1 MYVIIDERPIVVD
14 GYTSSFK
21 REGICMMG
29 VDPREFAE
37 WIGAVSAADAQ
48 AIDAFLIGDCE
59 NRQHIPGF
67 IRECSQAPILC
78 LRESQSLGETLC
90 LLTAGADDVLR
101 KPVHPREIVAR
112 VSAINRRNREEENGR
127 VIVGDLCI
135 YFDGRDPE
143 IRGVT
148 FPLPRR
154 ERRILEYIARNR
166 GRRVT
171 KSQIFNAVYGL
182 FDESVDE
189 NVVESHVCKLRKKLK
204 RHLGFDPIESQR
216 YLGYLLAPGEK
227 SSEPPPKVY
236 FEGALFFDTS
246 RQKQVVGCK
255 ISDLTESSA
264 RVMLTQDTLLP
275 VERIALFESRKGNVY
290 DCQVRWREGNELGLE
305 LSGILCHELH
315 KELMARAADPL
326 LSEREDA
333 NMKEGVKIMA

>member
-1 MYVIIDERPIVVD
+1 MYVIVEERPIVVE
-14 GYTSSFK
+14 GYASSFK

-29 VDPREFAE
+29 VEPREFAE
-37 WIGAVSAADAQ
+37 WIGAVSADDAQ

-59 NRQHIPGF
+59 NRHQIPNF
-67 IRECSQAPILC
+67 IRARSEAPILC
-78 LRESQSLGETLC
+78 LQESHSLGDTLS

-127 VIVGDLCI
+127 VIIGDLCI
-135 YFDGRDPE
+135 HFDGRDPE
-143 IRGVT
+143 IRGET

-171 KSQIFNAVYGL
+171 KSQIFNAIYGL
-182 FDESVDE
+182 FDETVDE
-189 NVVESHVCKLRKKLK
+189 NVIESHICKLRKKLK

-216 YLGYLLAPGEK
+216 YLGYLLAQGERG
-227 SSEPPPKVY
+227 SEPSKAY

-246 RQKQVVGCK
+246 RHRQVIGCK

-264 RVMLTQDTLLP
+264 RIILTKDTLLP
-275 VERIALFESRKGNVY
+275 VERIALFESCRGNVY
-290 DCQVRWREGNELGLE
+290 DCTIRWRDGNELGLE

-315 KELMARAADPL
+315 KELMTRPTTPL
-326 LSEREDA
+326 SHRQ
-333 NMKEGVKIMA
+333 EGGAQEVVKFTA

>member
-1 MYVIIDERPIVVD
+1 MYVIVDERPIVVD
-14 GYTSSFK
+14 GYASSFK

-37 WIGAVSAADAQ
+37 WIAAVSAADTQ

-59 NRQHIPGF
+59 DRQHFPSL
-67 IRECSQAPILC
+67 IRERSDAPILC
-78 LRESQSLGETLC
+78 LKESQSLGETLC

-112 VSAINRRNREEENGR
+112 VSAINRRNREEENGC
-127 VIVGDLCI
+127 VTVGELCI

-143 IRGVT
+143 IRGET

-227 SSEPPPKVY
+227 SSESPKVH

-255 ISDLTESSA
+255 ISNLTESSA
-264 RVMLTQDTLLP
+264 RVILTQDTLLP
-275 VERIALFESRKGNVY
+275 VERIALFESCKGNVY
-290 DCQVRWREGNELGLE
+290 DCKIRWREGNELGLE
-305 LSGILCHELH
+305 LSGILYHELH
-315 KELMARAADPL
+315 KELMTRSPNP

-333 NMKEGVKIMA
+333 KTKQGVKIMA

>member
-1 MYVIIDERPIVVD
+1 MYVIVDERQIVVD

-21 REGICMMG
+21 REGICVMG

-37 WIGAVSAADAQ
+37 WLDSVSVTDAQ

-59 NRQHIPGF
+59 NRQYIPGL
-67 IRECSQAPILC
+67 IRERSDAPILC
-78 LRESQSLGETLC
+78 LRDSQSLGETLC

-112 VSAINRRNREEENGR
+112 VCAINRRNREEEETGG
-127 VIVGDLCI
+127 VMVGELCI

-143 IRGVT
+143 IRGET

-227 SSEPPPKVY
+227 SPEPPKIH

-255 ISDLTESSA
+255 IADLTENSA
-264 RVMLTQDTLLP
+264 RVILTRDTLLP
-275 VERIALFESRKGNVY
+275 VERMALFESCGGNVY
-290 DCQVRWREGNELGLE
+290 DCKIRWRKGYELGLE
-305 LSGILCHELH
+305 LSGILYHELH
-315 KELMARAADPL
+315 KALMTRPTH
-326 LSEREDA
+326 SEQEGA
-333 NMKEGVKIMA
+333 GTTETGVKVIA